1 MTRVDELLAL
11 IDDPSRPA
19 AGPGADDDPLLA
31 LLVHLAFSDEVLQE
45 DELAL
50 LERVRPGK
58 SVGELMEWAIEIQ
71 ERALD
76 LDELR
81 RALPTEEE
89 RWSALRLAARMIC
102 MDGDLDALE
111 LEDLDRLAKAFALGG
126 DPVRTVVREVVAE
139 AGTPDV
145 DHLLRSLS
153 SMFWEELVPAHGG
166 VEGELAAAVPEGA
179 EAICSMHFGELEVA
193 GLYREGLVAAFES
206 GIDFVPWE
214 EVARYTRVPVPGAAL
229 HLRMADGSSRS
240 VADPRLRDIGQL
252 LDRIYG
258 VDGTPEATD
267 TRPGGL

>member
-19 AGPGADDDPLLA
+19 TDSGEDDDPILA

-58 SVGELMEWAIEIQ
+58 DVSEVVEWAMEVHTQ
-71 ERALD
+71 PLD
-76 LDELR
+76 LDRLR
-81 RALPTEEE
+81 AALPSEEE

-102 MDGDLDALE
+102 MDGDLDDLE
-111 LEDLDRLAKAFALGG
+111 LEDLAKLARAFALGG
-126 DPVRTVVREVVAE
+126 DPVRTVVREVIAE

-145 DHLLRSLS
+145 DHLMKSLS

-179 EAICSMHFGELEVA
+179 EAICSMHFGDLEVA

-206 GIDFVPWE
+206 GIDFVRWADVE
-214 EVARYTRVPVPGAAL
+214 RYTRVPVPGAAL
-229 HLRMADGSSRS
+229 HLRMSDGSSRS

-258 VDGTPEATD
+258 VDTSADAD